1 MKHYEYL
8 IVGAGLY
15 GSMMAYR
22 LEKQGNKCL
31 VIDKRGHLGG
41 NIYCENI
48 DGINVHKYG
57 AHIFHTS
64 NKEVWN
70 FVNSIVPF
78 NRYTNSPLARYK
90 DKLYNLPFN
99 MNTFSRMWN
108 ISTPAEAMQII
119 EEQRREAKEK
129 LNGREP
135 QNLEEQAL
143 MLVGKDIYEILI
155 KEYTEKQ
162 WGRKCVDLP
171 PFIIKRLPVRFVY
184 DNNYFNDLYQGI
196 PIGGYNK
203 LIDGLLEGCDT
214 RVGVDFFD
222 RCSDEPNIDNWRDY
236 ADKLVF
242 TGKIDEFYSYHY
254 GKLDYRSLRFE
265 HEEFDVPNFQGNAV
279 VNYTSADVPYTRTI
293 EHKHFEMFGDKVY
306 DITKTVVS
314 KEYPQ
319 EWREGL
325 EPYYPVN
332 DSKNME
338 LYARYKDLADKEE
351 DVVFGGRLAEY
362 KYYDMAPIVERVLNM

>member
-1 MKHYEYL
+1 
-8 IVGAGLY
+8 
-15 GSMMAYR
+15 
-22 LEKQGNKCL
+22 
-31 VIDKRGHLGG
+31 
-41 NIYCENI
+41 
-48 DGINVHKYG
+48 
-57 AHIFHTS
+57 
-64 NKEVWN
+64 
-70 FVNSIVPF
+70 
-78 NRYTNSPLARYK
+78 
-90 DKLYNLPFN
+90 
-99 MNTFSRMWN
+99 
-108 ISTPAEAMQII
+108 
-119 EEQRREAKEK
+119 
-129 LNGREP
+129 
-135 QNLEEQAL
+135 

-171 PFIIKRLPVRFVY
+171 PFIIKRLPVRFVF

-203 LIDGLLEGCDT
+203 LIEGLLEGSDT
-214 RVGVDFFD
+214 KVGVDFFD

-242 TGKIDEFYSYHY
+242 TGKIDEFYSYQF

-265 HEEFDVPNFQGNAV
+265 HDEYDVPNYQGNAV

-306 DITKTVVS
+306 DIPKTVVS

-319 EWREGL
+319 EWQEGL

-332 DSKNME
+332 DTKNME
-338 LYARYKDLADKEE
+338 LYARYKALADKEE